1 VIASARHTVVVATQ
15 GSEPRI
21 RSEDGKR
28 YGYDVVVMIGGRAA
42 FSSPSIARVDR
53 FRLAWGRLLG
63 LSHPKEA
70 LFLVDVEAN
79 HPEYQEL
86 KQSGNPRGLDIVM
99 RERSELGLPPF
110 SELVALKGEDRVLQ
124 RLRISLESDQL
135 FRNPQ
140 NVIFPVHDGR
150 MILKIDSEQRL
161 ELLRLLQ
168 EMTRIRSAKRL
179 PRIDYDFDPEDM

>member
-1 VIASARHTVVVATQ
+1 
-15 GSEPRI
+15 
-21 RSEDGKR
+21 
-28 YGYDVVVMIGGRAA
+28 
-42 FSSPSIARVDR
+42 
-53 FRLAWGRLLG
+53 
-63 LSHPKEA
+63 
-70 LFLVDVEAN
+70 VEAN

-86 KQSGNPRGLDIVM
+86 KQPGNPRGLDIVM
-99 RERSELGLPPF
+99 RERSELRLPPF